1 MSSFVSAFTRLAV
14 LACLGALPLAA
25 QAQERFASEGGEYP
39 IIGSLGGDQMFAEAA
54 LNAYGGYLVWQDNAT
69 DGDGTGISARRINR
83 TLSGSLGSFR
93 INELGAGDQLFP
105 QVAQLSNGGA
115 VFVWQSAVG
124 AGMRVFARFLNPDG
138 TFATGD
144 IAVSEYTGGDQ
155 TNPSVAPLQDGSVIV
170 VWSSLNQER
179 STSGQPVPNG
189 MAGVFGR
196 RFSVAGEKIGGE
208 FQVNSTTALNQ
219 RNPSVVALEN
229 GNFIVVW
236 VSEVYRGTRVNF
248 GTNLQSEFGDGLDV
262 YDVTVDGQIFSAAG
276 AKFGTELKLS
286 ESQWIAANPA
296 VTATADGFTVAWSG
310 RPNRAV
316 TEVEAKDGWD
326 IFVRQ
331 FSVNGMPK
339 QAGTRVN
346 TFTFGDQFRPRVA
359 FQDGI
364 NFILW
369 SSMGQDGYLE
379 GVVARLLASSGQF
392 MSHEFRVNTVTVGK
406 QVYPTVVSNGDHTF
420 LAVWSS
426 FIGGTAS
433 FDLMAQRFGSSPE
446 QLLAAPAA
454 PFVSALSQTRLSV
467 TWPELSGYEGVKYE
481 LYVDQSTTAVVAE
494 NNSAIIVSLLPE
506 STHTVRLAYLLGD
519 GRRSALSEAGTGKT
533 WAEDLNYDGLPDDWQ
548 SRYWPGGAGGWP
560 GAAAD
565 TDGDGAS
572 SLQELLAGTDPTSA
586 DSVLRVTML
595 ATSQGPR
602 LEWTT
607 EPGCIYQVQLHN
619 PETGWVSVGTPRYAA
634 GRTDSIAVD
643 ADKSVALYRVI
654 RVR

>member
-1 MSSFVSAFTRLAV
+1 MSSSVSAFTRLAV
-14 LACLGALPLAA
+14 LVCLGALPLSAH
-25 QAQERFASEGGEYP
+25 AQERFASEGGEYP
-39 IIGSLGGDQMFAEAA
+39 IIGSLGGDQMSAEAA

-93 INELGAGDQLFP
+93 INELGSGDQLFP
-105 QVAQLSNGGA
+105 QVAPLNNGGA
-115 VFVWQSAVG
+115 VFVWQSTVSSKT
-124 AGMRVFARFLNPDG
+124 RVFARFLKPDG
-138 TFATGD
+138 TFETGD
-144 IAVSEYTGGDQ
+144 IAVSGSAGGDQ
-155 TNPSVAPLQDGSVIV
+155 TNPSVASLQDGSVIV

-179 STSGQPVPNG
+179 SASGQPVLGG
-189 MAGVFGR
+189 MAGVFGQ
-196 RFSVAGEKIGGE
+196 RFSAVGEKIGAE
-208 FQVNSTTALNQ
+208 FQVNSTTPLNQ

-229 GNFIVVW
+229 GNFLVVW
-236 VSEVYRGTRVNF
+236 VSEVYRGARVNF
-248 GTNLQSEFGDGLDV
+248 GANLPSESVGGLEV
-262 YDVTVDGQIFSAAG
+262 YDITVDGQIFDLAG
-276 AKFGTELKLS
+276 TRVGTELRLS

-296 VTATADGFTVAWSG
+296 VTATTDGFTIAWSG
-310 RPNRAV
+310 RPNRVV
-316 TEVEAKDGWD
+316 TDVEAKDGWD

-331 FSVNGMPK
+331 FSVSGMPK

-346 TFTFGDQFRPRVA
+346 TFTFGDQFRPRLA

-364 NFILW
+364 NFVLW
-369 SSMGQDGYLE
+369 TSMGQDGYLE

-406 QVYPTVVSNGDHTF
+406 QVLPAVVSNGNHTF
-420 LAVWSS
+420 LAIWSS
-426 FIGGTAS
+426 FVGGAAS

-467 TWPELSGYEGVKYE
+467 TWPELSGYDGVKYE
-481 LYVDQSTTAVVAE
+481 LYVDQSATPVVAE
-494 NNSAIIVSLLPE
+494 NNSAIIVSLPPE
-506 STHTVRLAYLLGD
+506 STHNVRLAYLLAD
-519 GRRSALSEAGTGKT
+519 GRRSALSEAGTGMT

-548 SRYWPGGAGGWP
+548 SRFWPGGEWP

-572 SLQELLAGTDPTSA
+572 SLQELLAGTDPTA
-586 DSVLRVTML
+586 AESVLRVTML
-595 ATSQGPR
+595 GTSQGPR

-607 EPGCIYQVQLHN
+607 EPGCIYQVQLHS
-619 PETGWVSVGTPRYAA
+619 PETGWGSVGTPRFAA